1 MTTQMHIERHE
12 GGKGG
17 GEGRDGEGRKGG
29 SWDVCWLLVVVAVNV
44 VVVVVLKVSDGIC
57 FDTAI
62 IRREI
67 VWKQ

>member
-1 MTTQMHIERHE
+1 MGKEER
-12 GGKGG
+12 
-17 GEGRDGEGRKGG
+17 G